1 MALNGFLEAI
11 EAFQV
16 RGWVHDS
23 ENPGRV
29 LTVEI
34 LLHGRTVGTARAD
47 LHRVD
52 LDRAGIGD
60 HAFIYNFGQKLS
72 PSDIMDVSVRVTAD
86 DGSLTT
92 LRRVASRDEV
102 VTPPKPQLRFEGV
115 MSDSFQHPVFVM
127 GAARSGT
134 SAMAQ
139 ALLKL
144 SRFEGYQEGHLLDL
158 LAHLSVCLTK
168 FYNEKG
174 DERLPDRDTAISL
187 VPREYFDNC
196 VDEIFIRTVGSLF
209 PEGRWID
216 KTPNSN
222 MIHLAPRFRAMWPNS
237 RFIFMKRRFLENAVS
252 RAAKFP
258 GYSVAQNCQEWN
270 EVMTAWLSVRAQL
283 HGAAIE
289 VDQRFLSGNP
299 DNVSEALKRFLNLT
313 DVEKDH
319 IGQAFK
325 YDHPERTS
333 PDRRADLNI
342 SDLGWPNQ
350 DIRAFERYCAETM
363 GIYGYST
370 DSSYYLPGQETGGLV
385 WI

>member
-16 RGWVHDS
+16 RGWAQDP

-34 LLHGRTVGTARAD
+34 LLHGRTVGTAQAD
-47 LHRVD
+47 LYRVD

-60 HAFIYNFGQKLS
+60 HAFIYNFDDRLH
-72 PSDIMDVSVRVTAD
+72 PSDAAHVSVRVTAD
-86 DGSLTT
+86 DGSHSM
-92 LRRVASRDEV
+92 LRRVAFKDAD
-102 VTPPKPQLRFEGV
+102 VTPPKPQLQFPGV
-115 MSDSFQHPVFVM
+115 ISDSSQYPVFVM

-144 SRFEGYQEGHLLDL
+144 SRFEGSQEGHLLDL
-158 LAHLSVCLTK
+158 LAHLSVSLTK

-174 DERLPDRDTAISL
+174 DERLPDRDTAISF

-196 VDEIFIRTVGSLF
+196 LDEVFIRTIVSLF
-209 PEGRWID
+209 PEGRWVD

-222 MIHLAPRFRAMWPNS
+222 MIHLAPRFRAIWPNS

-258 GYSVAQNCQEWN
+258 GYSFAQNCQEWN
-270 EVMTAWLSVRAQL
+270 EVMTAWLSVRDQL

-289 VDQRFLSGNP
+289 VDQKFLGGNP
-299 DNVSEALKRFLNLT
+299 DKVSEALKHFLNLT
-313 DVEKDH
+313 DVERGH
-319 IGQAFK
+319 IEQAFK

-333 PDRRADLNI
+333 PDRRADLDI
-342 SDLGWPNQ
+342 SSIGWNEQ
-350 DIRAFERYCAETM
+350 QMRDFKTHCADTM
-363 GIYGYST
+363 SKYSYST
-370 DSSYYLPGQETGGLV
+370 DLHYYQLGHERNGLL